1 MNRTIRSLTALFFA
15 LLLLIGILPSG
26 AYAEDEPPEL
36 YMLVIDYV
44 DMKDNAMF
52 DSYSAFLY
60 PGEEYSVDSPYKEGY
75 DYSAAVVSGV
85 MEHETIN
92 VTVFYTPA
100 EQPLQINYY
109 IGDSTEPFDDYYT
122 SVPTGSTYSVLSPYV
137 TDYEPDTSVV
147 EGIMPAGGI
156 VITVRYTQG
165 AVPTH
170 VLKLI
175 LLYSD
180 GTQASEPMTYL
191 YHEGEHYGMSAPYVD
206 DSTCETPYIEGTMGL
221 EDMTVTLIYTRNLHS
236 VTVRYEYPD
245 GRIAA
250 DTFGASYYKGDKYT
264 VVSPHIDGYAPD
276 RQTVQGIVWEKSV
289 SITVKYSPAV
299 YTLTGLP
306 IENATVTVN
315 GKSVTPEPGGK
326 LTVSFGDTIRVIPD
340 NEYAITQFR
349 RLAPDPVIILQYPV
363 DVWDD
368 GSGYQLLLDAD
379 HDLYPALMDL
389 GAAGSTDRFDSYGS
403 FDGFEYF
410 VPTDAVYTFTP
421 GPGQAVFGGETASA
435 SVPAGT
441 YDLAIINPSSGYY
454 DGIFFVGMSVGFG
467 DFPKGRKDDVV
478 FEKGRTY
485 EFMVSFLGLFGDY
498 AVCSSVTTGPAD
510 DCDFGTADEDGS
522 YYFTMPSQDV
532 DLLVTVS
539 RKVIYDLSGGDNAEY
554 TLKSGNALRFI
565 FSRNFDDQ
573 LTIERFEGASVDG
586 TVLTEGS
593 DYTKSAGSVIVE
605 LKPSFMDKLAPGNHT
620 LTVSFS
626 DSEDITVPFTVRS
639 AAVPPGPDTGMYS
652 NMLLYA
658 WLLAAAALVAYE
670 LKMLRRRSSG
680 GRPYTEKTDT

>member
-1 MNRTIRSLTALFFA
+1 MNRTTRSLTALFFA

-52 DSYSAFLY
+52 DSYSALLY

-85 MEHETIN
+85 MEHETIQ

-206 DSTCETPYIEGTMGL
+206 DSTCETPFIEGTMGL
-221 EDMTVTLIYTRNLHS
+221 EDMTVTLTYTRNLHS

-245 GRIAA
+245 GSKAA
-250 DTFGASYYKGDKYT
+250 DTFSASYYKGDKYS

-276 RQTVQGIVWEKSV
+276 RLTVQGIVWEKSV

-315 GKSVTPEPGGK
+315 GKPVTPEPGGK
-326 LTVSFGDTIRVIPD
+326 VTVSFGDTIRVFPD
-340 NEYAITQFR
+340 NEYEITQFR

-363 DVWDD
+363 DIWDY

-389 GAAGSTDRFDSYGS
+389 GAAGSTDRFDTYGS

-421 GPGQAVFGGETASA
+421 GPDQAVFGGETASA

-454 DGIFFVGMSVGFG
+454 DGIFFVGMSVGLG

-485 EFMVSFLGLFGDY
+485 EFMVSFLDLFGDY
-498 AVCSSVTTGPAD
+498 AVCSAVTTGPAD
-510 DCDFGTADEDGS
+510 DSDFGTADEDGS
-522 YYFTMPSQDV
+522 YSFTMPSQDV
-532 DLLVTVS
+532 DLSVT
-539 RKVIYDLSGGDNAEY
+539 LSEKAVEYRVTEGSDSEY
-554 TLKSGNALRFI
+554 TPGSGEAMRFV
-565 FSRNFDDQ
+565 FKRNFDDS
-573 LTIERFEGASVDG
+573 LTIEHFAGAFVDG
-586 TVLTEGS
+586 RELTEGT
-593 DYTKSAGSVIVE
+593 DYTKSAGSVIIE
-605 LKPSFMDKLAPGNHT
+605 LQPSFMETLDPGDHT
-620 LTVSFS
+620 LTISFDDANDVS
-626 DSEDITVPFTVRS
+626 VPFNVKA
-639 AAVPPGPDTGMYS
+639 AAVPPGPDDQPATGVYS
-652 NMLLYA
+652 SMWLYT
-658 WLLAAAALVAYE
+658 WLLAAAALAVHE
-670 LKMLRRRSSG
+670 LRKVRKKNTG
-680 GRPYTEKTDT
+680 V